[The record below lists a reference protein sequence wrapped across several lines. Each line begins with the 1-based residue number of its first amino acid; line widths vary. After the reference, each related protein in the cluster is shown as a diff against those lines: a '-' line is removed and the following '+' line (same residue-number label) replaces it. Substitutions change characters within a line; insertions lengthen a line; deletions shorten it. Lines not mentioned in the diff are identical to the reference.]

1 MQFNIWTSISVIQ
14 YINKIMKKP
23 HMIILIVAEK
33 AFEKLWKFKYCTES
47 ENQNGCTGTECV

>member
-1 MQFNIWTSISVIQ
+1 
-14 YINKIMKKP
+14 MKKP